1 MKNFYSKPIAGCMFV
16 LILLFSAIW
25 DGYSQP
31 NVITGTVL
39 SASNSEPV
47 IGAVVRDMKSN
58 VAVVTDSQGKFRI
71 TAPQGVTIEVSC
83 LGYVT
88 LTTVVD
94 SRTNYNLVL
103 EEDTKMI
110 EDVVVVG

>member
-58 VAVVTDSQGKFRI
+58 VAVVTDSQGKFR
-71 TAPQGVTIEVSC
+71 
-83 LGYVT
+83 
-88 LTTVVD
+88 
-94 SRTNYNLVL
+94 NLKGIPH
-103 EEDTKMI
+103 TRYPRNKM
-110 EDVVVVG
+110 